1 MAKPKPK
8 HTLTSSQS
16 ESGTTHRGTREQLI
30 VAGLAKPEHF
40 PGQPGCGSWSTRFW
54 PENGRKFR
62 VSCYTAPALRSEN
75 TLFEVEIYS
84 NREEKAACR
93 AAQCARWEAERERE
107 EQQEQET
114 IDVPEAR
121 RHLRLVVDND
131 RRCEPA

>member
-1 MAKPKPK
+1 
-8 HTLTSSQS
+8 
-16 ESGTTHRGTREQLI
+16 LI
-30 VAGLAKPEHF
+30 AAGRAKPEHF

-84 NREEKAACR
+84 NREEKAAYR
-93 AAQCARWEAERERE
+93 AAERARWEAARE
-107 EQQEQET
+107 EQQEQERAET

-131 RRCEPA
+131 RRSGPA